1 MKAQYSK
8 LSRLDQ
14 YSTKP
19 NIDHRLGRPEI
30 REHSQSPGVFQPFP
44 ADRMESENTVRM
56 VIDRHQSCFPTS
68 SKKTPDTRTSFGI
81 GEASRLREIESTSIW
96 RSNKHHHS
104 EVRRATMMGSDHLH
118 QAHRKALTIESFRS
132 YYISTPQQSQAVR
145 GLRTPRHFLRTP
157 EGASGSGRGRNANLL
172 VFSDNFGLGMDH
184 CEVLLAPLQHIN
196 PARLGMT
203 VIPDFLPTALI
214 LSCPNPSLP
223 RDATPAEVDKKN
235 GHQALVR
242 VNIARM
248 TLSTPLTAS

>member
-1 MKAQYSK
+1 M
-8 LSRLDQ
+8 
-14 YSTKP
+14 STLP
-19 NIDHRLGRPEI
+19 ICLE
-30 REHSQSPGVFQPFP
+30 
-44 ADRMESENTVRM
+44 
-56 VIDRHQSCFPTS
+56 
-68 SKKTPDTRTSFGI
+68 
-81 GEASRLREIESTSIW
+81 
-96 RSNKHHHS
+96 
-104 EVRRATMMGSDHLH
+104 MMLCYN
-118 QAHRKALTIESFRS
+118 QS

-157 EGASGSGRGRNANLL
+157 EGASGSGRGRNANLMVCNVPNL
-172 VFSDNFGLGMDH
+172 S
-184 CEVLLAPLQHIN
+184 